1 MTLKKIEYKYSNN
14 IIMDICLLILGL
26 LLVSNSNN
34 LLTTIFNIIG
44 LLLIFYGMYLLIQY
58 SKMKQMKIEDLTIR
72 NQMIF
77 YITSGI
83 LTIILSNFL
92 VNMINILT
100 GLFLLFIG
108 ISRLVNNKFPDKVN
122 LIGTKIIIL
131 MGIYSILVENA
142 ALVLIGLL
150 LICYVILDIVKY
162 FNNKKR
168 VH

>member
-1 MTLKKIEYKYSNN
+1 MTLKKIEYRYSNN

-44 LLLIFYGMYLLIQY
+44 LLLIVYGIHLLIQY

-122 LIGTKIIIL
+122 LIGTIIIIL

-150 LICYVILDIVKY
+150 LICYVILDIVNY

>member
-1 MTLKKIEYKYSNN
+1 MTLKKIEYRYSNN
-14 IIMDICLLILGL
+14 IITDICLLILGL

-122 LIGTKIIIL
+122 LIGTIIIIL

-150 LICYVILDIVKY
+150 LICYVILDIVNY

>member
-122 LIGTKIIIL
+122 LIGTIIIIL

-150 LICYVILDIVKY
+150 LICYVILDIVNY

>member
-44 LLLIFYGMYLLIQY
+44 LLLIFYGIYLLIQY

-122 LIGTKIIIL
+122 LIGTIIIIL

>member
-122 LIGTKIIIL
+122 LIGTIIIIL

>member
-1 MTLKKIEYKYSNN
+1 MTLKKIEYRYSNN

-44 LLLIFYGMYLLIQY
+44 LLLIFYGIYLLIKY

-122 LIGTKIIIL
+122 SIGTIIIIL

-150 LICYVILDIVKY
+150 LICYVILDIVNY

>member
-44 LLLIFYGMYLLIQY
+44 LLLVINGMYLLIQY

-122 LIGTKIIIL
+122 LIGTIIIIL

>member
-44 LLLIFYGMYLLIQY
+44 LLLVINGMYLLIQY

-122 LIGTKIIIL
+122 LIGTIIIII

>member
-44 LLLIFYGMYLLIQY
+44 LLLVIYGMYLLIQY

-122 LIGTKIIIL
+122 LIGTIIIIL

-150 LICYVILDIVKY
+150 LICYVILDIVNY

>member
-1 MTLKKIEYKYSNN
+1 MTLKKIEYRYSNN

-44 LLLIFYGMYLLIQY
+44 LLLIFYGIYLLIKY
-58 SKMKQMKIEDLTIR
+58 SKMKQMNIEDLTIR

-122 LIGTKIIIL
+122 SIGTIIIIL

-150 LICYVILDIVKY
+150 LICYVILDIVNY